1 MQLLENNVVLLAGAT
16 GGVGGPTLAASLR
29 EGASVGLISRSAEHA
44 IETITRYAAHAGD
57 RVAVIV
63 ANLEQP
69 ADGERAVRETIDRF
83 GRLDGVA
90 NSSGRGKFVAVTDS
104 TLDDFRVNIDGFA
117 ITNYNLM
124 LPALR
129 AMLSQQPLPGARS
142 RGRLITVTAG
152 SSRTPQPRFGL
163 MGAAKAAVNTF
174 MLAIAREHKADG
186 IVANALVLGGVATG
200 AARDYLDEESFAAAS
215 TPEEVAETI
224 VFHLSDRSSGVNGAL
239 IDHNAREVD

>member
-1 MQLLENNVVLLAGAT
+1 MELLKDNVVLLAGAT
-16 GGVGGPTLAASLR
+16 GRVGGPTLGVALS
-29 EGASVGLISRSAEHA
+29 EGAAVGLISRSQENAE
-44 IETITRYAAHAGD
+44 ETIARYGADARD
-57 RVAVIV
+57 RVHVVV
-63 ANLEQP
+63 ADIHNP
-69 ADGERAVRETIDRF
+69 AEAERAVREVVSRF

-90 NSSGRGKFVAVTDS
+90 NASGAGKFIAVKDS
-104 TLDDFRVNIDGFA
+104 TLEDFRLNLEGFA

-124 LPALR
+124 MPALQQ
-129 AMLSQQPLPGARS
+129 MLAQKPHPGARS

-174 MLAIAREHKADG
+174 MLAIAREHKSDG
-186 IVANALVLGGVATG
+186 IVANTLVLGGVATE
-200 AARDYLDEESFAAAS
+200 AAKDYLDAESFAAAS
-215 TPEEVAETI
+215 TPEEVADTL